1 MDITQEDKDRIEYL
15 YHARPHTKEQGE
27 EILKLYRQYI
37 DPGLTSGCSKCGG
50 SIFNYLK
57 KLVTKAN
64 INVNVNRSK

>member
-1 MDITQEDKDRIEYL
+1 MTEEDKQRIEYL

-50 SIFNYLK
+50 PIFNYLK
-57 KLVTKAN
+57 RLVEKAKIN
-64 INVNVNRSK
+64 INNNKSK